1 MLKEAFAHR
10 APRFLLL
17 NSFLENL
24 LSLDL
29 GAEPTGW
36 FPCFVL
42 CQHLENLKS
51 SKEKKK
57 PATESQEA
65 LESTGSALPPP
76 HWLPQQMEQASCKVD
91 SFARCCLRRLQFE
104 NPIAPSKP
112 LASSPQ
118 FVQWKHT
125 YPHGWR
131 VLDIL
136 SFLIASFE
144 HVSPRICFD

>member
-17 NSFLENL
+17 NSFRENL

-29 GAEPTGW
+29 RAEPIGW
-36 FPCFVL
+36 FPYFVL

-51 SKEKKK
+51 SKEKKNLQQSLRRHLK
-57 PATESQEA
+57 AQ
-65 LESTGSALPPP
+65 ALPFPHLTGVPSRWSRPP
-76 HWLPQQMEQASCKVD
+76 SKVD
-91 SFARCCLRRLQFE
+91 SLARCCLRRLQFE

-112 LASSPQ
+112 LAFSPQ
-118 FVQWKHT
+118 FIQWKHT

-136 SFLIASFE
+136 SFLIASCE